1 MQMKQLKK
9 IAFLL
14 IAMAFASS
22 AMAQTVVKGQVVSA
36 STNESLVGVTITTTD
51 NSVGTVTDLNGNFEL
66 KVAPNAN
73 LTFAYIGFKP
83 ITVFVGGKSDLG
95 VISLAEEDVLLK
107 DVVITASIA
116 VDRQTPVAIS
126 AIDPIKIEEKL
137 GTQEFPEI
145 LKSTPAVYAIKEG
158 GGFGDSQVRLR
169 GFKSENIAV
178 MINGVP
184 MNDMEWGNV
193 YWSNW
198 AGLSDVTRLMQVQR
212 GLGASKVSAPSIGG
226 SINIITKTIDAK
238 KGGSASYGIGNDGYN
253 KALFTV
259 SSGLL
264 KNGWALTLLGA
275 KTWGDGYI
283 QGTEFEG
290 YNYFLS
296 IAKRLSET
304 QQLSLTAF
312 GAPQVHNQRSSYDGL
327 SIQGWQDVKKYMEP
341 GEEYRYNP
349 TYGFGKNGE
358 RKTSAKN
365 KYHKP
370 QISLNHI
377 WQITPVSSLSTA
389 LYLSIGDGWGYSGQ
403 GTSSAYA
410 NQWYGSSNGTLNTT
424 FRNADGTFA
433 YDKIQE
439 LNEASEN
446 GSQMVMSVSK
456 NLHKWYGLLS
466 TYTGKLGEHIDYY
479 AGIDGRYYIGT
490 HTNEIT
496 DLFNGAFYIDS
507 RNRPSVKP
515 ENNKAA
521 LDPNWINQ
529 KLTVGDVV
537 YRDYDGY
544 VVQEGVFGQVEYNR
558 DKLSTFVSGS
568 LNNTSQWRYDRF
580 YYDAEHARSET
591 VNAIG
596 FTVKGGANYNL
607 TAHHNV
613 FANIGYISRAPFF
626 SGGAF
631 LMSTTS
637 NATNPNAVN
646 EKIFSVEGGYGF
658 RSRHLSANLNIY
670 HTEWKDKTM
679 ARQIE
684 ITTTDAVSDRALIN
698 MQGVNSTHQGIELEL
713 TAKPVQWLELSG
725 MFSIGDW
732 KWTNDPVGYYY
743 STNGQPL
750 TKSYEIASDI
760 QAEDHASSKLLLNG
774 VKEGGSAQLTSA
786 LGANI
791 HLGRGV
797 RAGIDWNYFG
807 RNYAD
812 WSLSGSSDLVIGGEK
827 AFGTPWVIPDYSTF
841 DLNASYTF
849 NIGSFRSTLSGNI
862 NNLFN
867 QEYISQAYD
876 GANHDWQS
884 AYRVFYGFGRTMSV
898 RLKVNF

>member
-1 MQMKQLKK
+1 MQIKQLKK
-9 IAFLL
+9 IAFWL
-14 IAMAFASS
+14 IAMVFTSS

-36 STNESLVGVTITTTD
+36 NSNESLAGVTVSAAD
-51 NSVGTVTDLNGNFEL
+51 NSVGTVTDLNGIFEL
-66 KVAPNAN
+66 KVTPDAK
-73 LTFAYIGFKP
+73 LIFAYIGFKP
-83 ITVFVGGKSDLG
+83 VTVFVGGKSDLG
-95 VISLAEEDVLLK
+95 IITMTEEDVLLK

-116 VDRQTPVAIS
+116 VARQTPVAIS
-126 AIDPIKIEEKL
+126 TIDPVMIEEKL

-145 LKSTPAVYAIKEG
+145 LKSTPAVYATKEG
-158 GGFGDSQVRLR
+158 GGYGDSQVRLR

-184 MNDMEWGNV
+184 MNDMEWGGV

-198 AGLSDVTRLMQVQR
+198 AGLSDVTRSMQIQR
-212 GLGASKVSAPSIGG
+212 GLGASKVSAPSVGG

-253 KALFTV
+253 KALFSV

-264 KNGWALTLLGA
+264 KNGWALTLLGG

-296 IAKRLSET
+296 IAKRLNET

-327 SIQGWQDVKKYMEP
+327 SIQGWQEVKKYMEP

-377 WQITPVSSLSTA
+377 WQITPASSLSTA

-403 GTSSAYA
+403 GTNSTYA

-439 LNEASEN
+439 LNETSEN
-446 GSQMVMSVSK
+446 GSQMILSVSK
-456 NLHKWYGLLS
+456 NQHKWYGLLS
-466 TYTGKLGEHIDYY
+466 TYTAKPAENIDFY

-490 HTNEIT
+490 HTNEII

-507 RNRPSVKP
+507 RNRSLVKA

-521 LDPNWINQ
+521 LDPNWANR

-544 VVQEGVFGQVEYNR
+544 VVQEGVFGQIEYNR
-558 DKLSTFVSGS
+558 DQLNAFVSGS

-580 YYDAEHARSET
+580 YYDAEHAESET

-596 FTVKGGANYNL
+596 YTVKGGANYNP

-631 LMSTTS
+631 LSSAVS
-637 NATNPNAVN
+637 NAANPNAVN

-658 RSRHLSANLNIY
+658 RSHFLSANLNIY

-684 ITTTDAVSDRALIN
+684 VTTANAVTDRAIIN
-698 MQGVNSTHQGIELEL
+698 MQGVNSTHQGVELEL
-713 TAKPVQWLELSG
+713 TAKPTNWLELSG
-725 MFSIGDW
+725 MLSVGDW

-743 STNGQPL
+743 TSNGQPV
-750 TKSYEIASDI
+750 TKTYEIASGL
-760 QAEDHASSKLLLNG
+760 QAEDHASSKLILNG
-774 VKEGGSAQLTSA
+774 VKEGGSAQVTSA
-786 LGANI
+786 LGANFR
-791 HLGRGV
+791 LGHGV
-797 RAGIDWNYFG
+797 RAGFDWNYFG
-807 RNYAD
+807 HNYAD
-812 WSLSGSSDLVIGGEK
+812 WAFNASGDLVIGGEK
-827 AFGTPWVIPDYSTF
+827 VFATPWVIPDYHTF
-841 DLNASYTF
+841 DLNASYSF
-849 NIGSFRSTLSGNI
+849 NMGGFRSTLSGNI

>member
-1 MQMKQLKK
+1 MRLKGFRK
-9 IAFLL
+9 VVFVLAATLV
-14 IAMAFASS
+14 AVSS
-22 AMAQTVVKGQVVSA
+22 MAQSKVKGRVVSA
-36 STNESLVGVTITTTD
+36 GSEEALVGVTVSAVD
-51 NSVGTVTDLNGNFEL
+51 RSVGTITDLNGGFEL
-66 KVAPNAN
+66 VVEPGAS
-73 LTFAYIGFKP
+73 LSFAYVGFKSL
-83 ITVFVGGKSDLG
+83 TVAVAGRSDLG
-95 VISLAEEDVLLK
+95 VIQLKEEEVLLR

-126 AIDPIKIEEKL
+126 NVDPIRIEEKL

-145 LKSTPAVYAIKEG
+145 LKSTPGVYATKEG
-158 GGFGDSQVRLR
+158 GGFGDSKVNLR

-184 MNDMEWGNV
+184 MNDMEWGGV

-198 AGLSDVTRLMQVQR
+198 AGLSDVTRSMQVQR
-212 GLGASKVSAPSIGG
+212 GLGASKVSAPSVGG

-238 KGGSASYGIGNDGYN
+238 KGGSASYGVGNDGFN
-253 KALFTV
+253 KALFSV

-264 KNGWALTLLGA
+264 ENGWALTLLGG
-275 KTWGDGYI
+275 KTWGDGYV

-290 YNYFLS
+290 FNYFLS
-296 IAKRLSET
+296 VAKRLGET

-327 SIQGWQDVKKYMEP
+327 SIGGWQEVKRYMEP

-358 RKTSAKN
+358 RKTSARN

-377 WQITPVSSLSTA
+377 WQLTPVSSLSTA

-403 GTSSAYA
+403 GVNSTYA

-433 YDKIQE
+433 YDRIQE

-446 GSQMVMSVSK
+446 GSQMIMSVSK
-456 NLHKWYGLLS
+456 NQHKWYGLLS
-466 TYTGKLGEHIDYY
+466 TYTGKLGDFVDYY
-479 AGIDGRYYIGT
+479 GGVDGRYYIGT
-490 HTNEIT
+490 HTNEIV
-496 DLFNGAFYIDS
+496 DLYNGDFYIDS
-507 RNRPSVKP
+507 RNRPAVKP
-515 ENNKAA
+515 EDNRAA
-521 LDPNWINQ
+521 LDPNWVNE

-544 VVQEGVFGQVEYNR
+544 VVQAGVFGQVEYNR
-558 DKLSTFVSGS
+558 DRLNAFVSGS

-580 YYDAEHARSET
+580 YYDADHALSET
-591 VNAIG
+591 VDAIG

-607 TAHHNV
+607 TDYHNV
-613 FANIGYISRAPFF
+613 FANVGYISRAPFF
-626 SGGAF
+626 SGGVF
-631 LMSTTS
+631 LTSATS

-646 EKIFSVEGGYGF
+646 EKIFSAEGGYGF
-658 RSRHLSANLNIY
+658 RSRYLSASLNVY

-679 ARQIE
+679 ARQYE
-684 ITTTDAVSDRALIN
+684 ITTAAGLSDRAIIN
-698 MQGVNSTHQGIELEL
+698 MQGVNSTHQGVELEL
-713 TAKPVQWLELSG
+713 TAKPVSWVELTG
-725 MFSIGDW
+725 MLSVGDW
-732 KWTNDPVGYYY
+732 RWTNDPVGYYY
-743 STNGQPL
+743 TTNGQPV
-750 TKSYEIASDI
+750 TKTYEIASGI

-774 VKEGGSAQLTSA
+774 VKEGGSAQVTSA
-786 LGANI
+786 LGANFR
-791 HLGRGV
+791 LGYGV
-797 RAGIDWNYFG
+797 RVGVDWNYFG

-827 AFGTPWVIPDYSTF
+827 AFDTPWVIPDYHTF
-841 DLNASYTF
+841 DLNASYAF
-849 NIGSFRSTLSGNI
+849 HMGGFRSTVSGNI